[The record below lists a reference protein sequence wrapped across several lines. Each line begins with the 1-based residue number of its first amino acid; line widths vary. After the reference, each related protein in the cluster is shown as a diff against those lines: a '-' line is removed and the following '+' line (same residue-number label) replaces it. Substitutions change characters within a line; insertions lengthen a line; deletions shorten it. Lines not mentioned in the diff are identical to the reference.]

1 MIKNIVKNNAIPL
14 TIFITG
20 ACVLIIEVVAV
31 RFLSP
36 FYGNTIFTVS
46 GVLSVILGAL
56 SLGYYFGGKLAD
68 YNPSIKIF
76 YGIICLSGL
85 LLLFLYLSGIVLL
98 PLIVP
103 MINFFMGPIY
113 ISVLLFAWP
122 AFLLGALSPYALKI
136 QIEMSQNQGVGGIAG
151 KIFFLSTVG
160 SIIGSL
166 SAGFVLIPNF
176 GIDQIFVG
184 VGTVLFLLGFVPL
197 VVMRMFGDRSSERT
211 AVRRKSDPKSSSQ
224 SVGLLRDHLQTF
236 LLCAF
241 FLFALQIFLAE
252 QVLFNKP
259 SGAVYMKDGLYE
271 KISIFEGVYKGRS
284 TRFFMQDKSASGA
297 MFLDTDD
304 PTDMVYD
311 YTKYYSVYKVFNP
324 DIKKA
329 LVIGSGAYT
338 IPKALLSDLP
348 SISSTA
354 KSPSSENSSDIPS
367 TTKSPNT
374 ENSPYTSTRN
384 TANTIDISIIPDD
397 SNTYDISNTAN
408 NPDATNTLNIMNIS
422 DTSNIDNNFD
432 KINTSDIS
440 NTPDSPNTPNLGNIS
455 DTPNISDIPMT
466 TDTTDTTDTADNTNT
481 PNALNNSNNPNT
493 SNIPNTPD
501 ELNTSDIPNT
511 PVEYNNS
518 DSSDNPNTPNN
529 PNTQIDVV
537 DIEPSLQELSQ
548 KYFNL
553 TNDPRLNSYT
563 MDGRRFLN
571 ETDNSYD
578 LIFSDVYYSLLSIP
592 SHFTT
597 QEFFDL
603 AKTKLSPN
611 GVFVA
616 NLIGDLSREPDSF
629 ILAQIK
635 TFKSVFPNS
644 YFIATESPNSDK
656 VQNIIFI
663 GINGD
668 QKYDLDDESI
678 INHSDEVIR
687 SLGSKNIDLQRF
699 ELSNYPIFTDNY
711 APADYFTIQT
721 LKRDSNPNSV
731 TDGKKA
737 LNLIAQQIR
746 YGPRYI
752 GSEGHKLVQ
761 DFIIAESKAYAD
773 QVYTQSW
780 DYLDAKNNTH
790 ELKNI
795 IARINPDSQNRIIL
809 GTHYDSKKFA
819 NLDSKNK
826 NEPVPGAN
834 DSASGTAVLLTLMQ
848 KIAISKPEL
857 NFGIDFIFFD
867 GEEGDPNIDDPK
879 AEDSKINNSKEIKST
894 IEWSPIGSTYFADS
908 LINTVETSTN
918 QQLTLIKDS
927 KYAQY
932 EQIPYEIN
940 ITDLYGKEI
949 PDSAIVVDMVCD
961 KDLQIYKENSSV
973 QNAPN
978 LIESFWQTATKIAPN
993 VFVNEIRNEIQD
1005 DHTSLNK
1012 IGIPSILLIDFEYPY
1027 FHTTKDTLDKCS
1039 DRSLETIVDVMYEY
1053 LISRK

>member
-14 TIFITG
+14 TIFVTG

-103 MINFFMGPIY
+103 KINFFMGPIY
-113 ISVLLFAWP
+113 ISILLFAWP

-136 QIEMSQNQGVGGIAG
+136 QVEMFQDQGVGGIAG
-151 KIFFLSTVG
+151 KIFFLSTLG
-160 SIIGSL
+160 SILGSL

-184 VGTVLFLLGFVPL
+184 VGTVLFFLGFVPL
-197 VVMRMFGDRSSERT
+197 VVMRMFGDRTGERT
-211 AVRRKSDPKSSSQ
+211 ADRRKSGPKSSSQ
-224 SVGLLRDHLQTF
+224 SVGLLSGRRAGRPSDRTGGEVGRTDGQKDYQATGQINGKVAGQPSDQTTGQLNNQPTSQSNNHNQPADRLQTF

-338 IPKALLSDLP
+338 IPKALLSELP
-348 SISSTA
+348 SNPSTT
-354 KSPSSENSSDIPS
+354 KSPSSENSSDIS
-367 TTKSPNT
+367 TSKTLNT
-374 ENSPYTSTRN
+374 VE
-384 TANTIDISIIPDD
+384 IPD
-397 SNTYDISNTAN
+397 
-408 NPDATNTLNIMNIS
+408 TLS
-422 DTSNIDNNFD
+422 
-432 KINTSDIS
+432 
-440 NTPDSPNTPNLGNIS
+440 
-455 DTPNISDIPMT
+455 
-466 TDTTDTTDTADNTNT
+466 
-481 PNALNNSNNPNT
+481 T
-493 SNIPNTPD
+493 SNIPNTPNTS
-501 ELNTSDIPNT
+501 NTSDT
-511 PVEYNNS
+511 PS
-518 DSSDNPNTPNN
+518 
-529 PNTQIDVV
+529 TQIDVV

-553 TNDPRLNSYT
+553 TDDPRLNSYT

-611 GVFVA
+611 GIFVA
-616 NLIGDLSREPDSF
+616 NLIGDLSRESDSF

-656 VQNIIFI
+656 VQNIIVI

-668 QKYDLDDESI
+668 QKYDLNDESI
-678 INHSDEVIR
+678 LNHSDEVIR

-737 LNLIAQQIR
+737 LNLIYQQLR
-746 YGPRYI
+746 YGHRYI

-761 DFIIAESKAYAD
+761 NFIIAESKAYSD
-773 QVYTQSW
+773 QVYSQSW

-795 IARINPDSQNRIIL
+795 IARINPNSQNRIVL

-826 NEPVPGAN
+826 HKSVPGAN

-879 AEDSKINNSKEIKST
+879 AEDSKINNSKEIKPT

-908 LINTVETSTN
+908 LINTVENSTN

-927 KYAQY
+927 KYPKN
-932 EQIPYEIN
+932 EQIPYEAN
-940 ITDLYGKEI
+940 IKDLYGKEF

-961 KDLQIYKENSSV
+961 KNLQIYKENSSV

-993 VFVNEIRNEIQD
+993 VFVNEIRYEIQD

-1039 DRSLETIVDVMYEY
+1039 DRNLETVINVMYEY
-1053 LISRK
+1053 LISR